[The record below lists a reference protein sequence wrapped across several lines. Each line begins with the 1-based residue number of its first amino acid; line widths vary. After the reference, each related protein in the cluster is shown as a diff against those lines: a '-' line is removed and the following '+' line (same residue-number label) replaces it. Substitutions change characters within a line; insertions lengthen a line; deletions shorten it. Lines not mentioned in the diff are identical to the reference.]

1 MSCGPAGGSRRPHFT
16 RPWRRL
22 ARRNTN
28 SPMFRLG
35 FPRILLITQLAVLLA
50 AVAHAEP
57 PAFEGTVPARRV
69 VSMNPSLTSILV
81 ALEAREALV
90 GVEEHSARL
99 HPELA
104 ELPVVGGLFNPSI
117 EAVVALEPDLV
128 VLVPSAQQRDFRGRL
143 EAFGIEVLSLPNIT
157 VAEILASIEKLGVRV
172 DREAQARLRVAEI
185 RRAFAEVSTAS
196 AKRDPVPLVVV
207 LQRDPLFVV
216 GAGSFV
222 DEMLVAAGARNLAA
236 EWSEPY
242 PRVAVEW
249 LIAAAPELIL
259 DASDDPIV
267 ATEYWRRWPSI
278 PATANHRT
286 LALPLAAT
294 FPGPF
299 IDRALRA
306 MAVQIHPP
314 RAAVDSG
321 GSP

>member
-1 MSCGPAGGSRRPHFT
+1 
-16 RPWRRL
+16 
-22 ARRNTN
+22 
-28 SPMFRLG
+28 MFRLSSTL
-35 FPRILLITQLAVLLA
+35 ILPVTLLAVLHA
-50 AVAHAEP
+50 AAPQAEP
-57 PAFEGTVPARRV
+57 PAVEASIPAKRV

-81 ALEAREALV
+81 ALEACETLV

-104 ELPVVGGLFNPSI
+104 ALPVVGGLFNPSI
-117 EAVVALEPDLV
+117 EAVVALAPDLV

-143 EAFGIEVLSLPNIT
+143 EALGIEVLALPNIT
-157 VAEILASIEKLGVRV
+157 VAEILESIETLGARV

-185 RRAFAEVSTAS
+185 RRAFAEVSSAS

-259 DASDDPIV
+259 DASDDPIT

-278 PATANHRT
+278 PAVANRRT
-286 LALPLAAT
+286 LPLPLAAT

-299 IDRALRA
+299 IDRALRGRTDGSLIRFTTPIDRGDEEQA
-306 MAVQIHPP
+306 EARVKDFAAGILPLLPP
-314 RAAVDSG
+314 YI
-321 GSP
+321 PN

>member
-1 MSCGPAGGSRRPHFT
+1 
-16 RPWRRL
+16 
-22 ARRNTN
+22 
-28 SPMFRLG
+28 MFRLG
-35 FPRILLITQLAVLLA
+35 STRILLAALPAVLLA
-50 AVAHAEP
+50 VVAQAEP
-57 PAFEGTVPARRV
+57 PAIEATVPARRV
-69 VSMNPSLTSILV
+69 VSMSPSLTSILV
-81 ALEAREALV
+81 ALEARETLV

-104 ELPVVGGLFNPSI
+104 ALPVVGGLFNPSI

-143 EAFGIEVLSLPNIT
+143 EALGIEVLALPNIS
-157 VAEILASIEKLGVRV
+157 VVEILASIETLGARV

-185 RRAFAEVSTAS
+185 RRAFAEVSAAS
-196 AKRDPVPLVVV
+196 AKRGSVSLVVV

-249 LIAAAPELIL
+249 LIAAAPDLIL
-259 DASDDPIV
+259 DASNDPI
-267 ATEYWRRWPSI
+267 AAEEYWRRWPSI
-278 PATANHRT
+278 PAVMNQRT
-286 LALPLAAT
+286 LLLPFAAT

-306 MAVQIHPP
+306 MALQIHPP
-314 RAAVDSG
+314 AASIDFRG
-321 GSP
+321 TP